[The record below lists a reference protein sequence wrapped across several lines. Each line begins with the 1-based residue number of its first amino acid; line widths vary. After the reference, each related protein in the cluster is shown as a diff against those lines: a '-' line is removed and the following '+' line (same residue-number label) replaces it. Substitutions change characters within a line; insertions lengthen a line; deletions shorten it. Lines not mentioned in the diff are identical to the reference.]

1 MASVPFWAS
10 RGPGRRTPKAHV
22 RTPKAR
28 ARTPKALART
38 PKAHAHTPKARA
50 CTSKAYAR
58 TPKVLE
64 PAAEGAKKRRLIYLI
79 PPTNASEKLRRA
91 QASAPSAL
99 LRVERR

>member
-1 MASVPFWAS
+1 MQANSLVGMASALFWAS

-64 PAAEGAKKRRLIYLI
+64 PAAEGAK
-79 PPTNASEKLRRA
+79 NVA
-91 QASAPSAL
+91 
-99 LRVERR
+99 